1 MAALKKSET
10 GLMEVSEENE
20 KIRRSP
26 SNPLPE
32 NTEEA
37 KKALEARTAYAKG
50 RKFVYILLVAKLL
63 YNSLS
68 KFVCMANRI
77 GFFRLLILI

>member
-32 NTEEA
+32 NTDEA
-37 KKALEARTAYAKG
+37 KKALQARTAYAKG
-50 RKFVYILLVAKLL
+50 RKFTPVFLCKYPR
-63 YNSLS
+63 S
-68 KFVCMANRI
+68 F
-77 GFFRLLILI
+77 LLIIFFNL